1 MASTDND
8 GVWRPGASFDKNK
21 AQWPH
26 EYSLRPPLEG
36 ARPREYWNHTY
47 YRGPENQP
55 VRILYS
61 SDREHSEVIARGFL
75 NEPVLGFDME
85 WPKDSYNRK
94 RLQGKIGLIQIACA
108 RKIAL
113 FHIGLHDGDTSE
125 EIIAPTLRRILESQK
140 IIKTGVAVMNADF
153 ARLKT
158 YFEINPRGAF
168 ELSHLHNLVTFGSQN
183 PDRVTTRLRA
193 LSKITED
200 HFGLPL
206 KKGPVRTS
214 DWSLPLDEEQKQY
227 AADDAYVAY
236 MLFHY
241 MNSLRLKMTPIP
253 PLPKQAES
261 YLPFTL
267 PKIIPV
273 RLESVAEGPDA
284 VILTAGDL
292 FTPSKPIQA
301 EGSKATDDIMD
312 LYSVPKPQVTRL
324 KATKVKKLTVSDPEK
339 PEISKGLYEKL
350 VSHRTRQAKSEGVAP
365 FIVASNKVLEG
376 LARYRPANKTEL
388 LEMYGIGENKVSRYG
403 EEWLS
408 IISEDLKKH
417 PKETP
422 KEPPEKP
429 RLPLKE
435 KTSNKVVTSK
445 KDFQKSHILKFRD
458 SHEEL
463 YLRLYEHRKTQATI
477 RGFRPY
483 LVATNTVLEALAE
496 KSPKD
501 MQELRAIEG
510 MESSLV
516 NAYGPAWLRIIAGFK
531 ADQQKKPLDLTV
543 LETPAQTYPDDFFQQ
558 PQPQRQDQPPT
569 RKRIKQVGRSK
580 EILVQ
585 PQTEAS
591 TGLSFGFRHVSLD
604 VDEPPAQRDD
614 AGCYGEPDESVSK
627 SPIRSS
633 PRLKR
638 KRVECSNS
646 PCENADTTAL
656 PALPLTFSEAP
667 IPLPENVAIS
677 TESWSPQQKI
687 LRKKLDAYV
696 KSVVFLMNPKPTQPI
711 VSEDTLQYLVA
722 TLPRT
727 LDEFHQVPGVE
738 EFLQACQGVKKD
750 LWLTFSTW
758 ARSSG
763 LVPSS

>member
-26 EYSLRPPLEG
+26 EYSLRPPPEG

-85 WPKDSYNRK
+85 WPKDSYNRT
-94 RLQGKIGLIQIACA
+94 RLQGKVGLIQIACA

-113 FHIGLHDGDTSE
+113 FHIRLHDGNTSE
-125 EIIAPTLRRILESQK
+125 EIIAPSLRRIPESPK
-140 IIKTGVAVMNADF
+140 TIKTGVAVMNADF

-183 PDRVTTRLRA
+183 PDLVTTRLRA

-206 KKGPVRTS
+206 NKGPVRTS

-284 VILTAGDL
+284 VILTAADL

-301 EGSKATDDIMD
+301 EGSKATDERNEMMN
-312 LYSVPKPQVTRL
+312 LYSVPKPQVTLL
-324 KATKVKKLTVSDPEK
+324 KAKKVKKLAVNAPKAPES
-339 PEISKGLYEKL
+339 SKELYQKL
-350 VSHRTRQAKSEGVAP
+350 ASHRRQQARSRHISP
-365 FIVASNKVLEG
+365 YIVATNKVLEG

-388 LEMYGIGENKVSRYG
+388 LEIYGIGENNVSLYG
-403 EEWLS
+403 DEWLEL
-408 IISEDLKKH
+408 IAQDLKKH

-422 KEPPEKP
+422 KDNPQETLEKP
-429 RLPLKE
+429 RLPLQE

-445 KDFQKSHILKFRD
+445 KDFQKPPGPKFRD

-483 LVATNTVLEALAE
+483 LVATNAVLEALVE

-516 NAYGPAWLRIIAGFK
+516 SAYGPAWLRIIAGFK
-531 ADQQKKPLDLTV
+531 ADQKKKPLDLTV
-543 LETPAQTYPDDFFQQ
+543 LETPVQTYLDDFFQQ

-580 EILVQ
+580 EILV
-585 PQTEAS
+585 
-591 TGLSFGFRHVSLD
+591 
-604 VDEPPAQRDD
+604 
-614 AGCYGEPDESVSK
+614 
-627 SPIRSS
+627 
-633 PRLKR
+633 
-638 KRVECSNS
+638 
-646 PCENADTTAL
+646 
-656 PALPLTFSEAP
+656 
-667 IPLPENVAIS
+667 
-677 TESWSPQQKI
+677 
-687 LRKKLDAYV
+687 
-696 KSVVFLMNPKPTQPI
+696 
-711 VSEDTLQYLVA
+711 
-722 TLPRT
+722 
-727 LDEFHQVPGVE
+727 
-738 EFLQACQGVKKD
+738 
-750 LWLTFSTW
+750 
-758 ARSSG
+758 
-763 LVPSS
+763 